1 MSAFPLEKALGA
13 EKSYE
18 RKDKETHQKNKVKQ
32 AHRIAG
38 EPHPRPHKLRISRME
53 R

>member
-1 MSAFPLEKALGA
+1 MYYIEPSELEEMLGA

-18 RKDKETHQKNKVKQ
+18 RKDKETHQKNKVNQ

-38 EPHPRPHKLRISRME
+38 EPYPRPHKRRI
-53 R
+53 

>member
-1 MSAFPLEKALGA
+1 MSGFRLEKPLGA

-18 RKDKETHQKNKVKQ
+18 RKDKEAHQKNKIKQ

-38 EPHPRPHKLRISRME
+38 EPHPRPHTLRISRME

>member
-1 MSAFPLEKALGA
+1 MSGFRLEKPLGA

-18 RKDKETHQKNKVKQ
+18 RKDKETHRKNKGKE
-32 AHRIAG
+32 AHRITR

>member
-1 MSAFPLEKALGA
+1 MYYIEPSELEEMLGA

-18 RKDKETHQKNKVKQ
+18 RKNQKTHRKNKVKQ

-38 EPHPRPHKLRISRME
+38 EPYPRPHKHRV
-53 R
+53 